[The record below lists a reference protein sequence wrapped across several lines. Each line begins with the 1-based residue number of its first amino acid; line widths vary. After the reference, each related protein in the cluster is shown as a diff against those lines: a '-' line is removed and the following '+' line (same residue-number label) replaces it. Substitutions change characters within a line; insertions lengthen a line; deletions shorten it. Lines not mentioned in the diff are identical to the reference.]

1 MPTRADRH
9 LRTVRLAKDC
19 AELGARVRTIHCIT
33 GLPSREIQRMFFN
46 DPQSIPRGRPP
57 DSPEW
62 YHSANLLFR
71 TDASIVVAIY
81 RRLRHAGFSPG
92 EILVGAYR
100 HYRVVCQAP
109 YRISFDRAFDLASHT
124 DGIWIAKSPSFAV
137 VTCPSCA
144 SEFLAALGTVPTADA
159 CPFCKL
165 VQRYG
170 NDPRVQTS
178 FPTHPLPDPTA
189 FQQGM
194 SMLLWKN
201 TGEADGDS
209 QATSTPIP
217 GDAKET

>member
-9 LRTVRLAKDC
+9 LRIVRLAKDC
-19 AELGARVRTIHCIT
+19 AELGARVRTIHSMT
-33 GLPSREIQRMFFN
+33 GLPPREIQRLFFA
-46 DPQSIPRGRPP
+46 DPHAIPRGRPP

-71 TDASIVVAIY
+71 TDASIVATTY
-81 RRLRHAGFSPG
+81 RRLRQAGFGP
-92 EILVGAYR
+92 EDALVGAYR
-100 HYRVVCQAP
+100 HYRTVCHAP

-124 DGIWIAKSPSFAV
+124 DGIWIAKSPSFSV

-144 SEFLAALGTVPTADA
+144 SEFLATLGTVPRSDA

-178 FPTHPLPDPTA
+178 FPAHPLPYPA
-189 FQQGM
+189 VFQLEMMMRQ
-194 SMLLWKN
+194 KN
-201 TGEADGDS
+201 ERESDGDCE
-209 QATSTPIP
+209 TPMP
-217 GDAKET
+217 

>member
-9 LRTVRLAKDC
+9 LRAFRLAKDC
-19 AELGARVRTIHCIT
+19 AELGARVRTIHSIT

-71 TDASIVVAIY
+71 TDASIVTALY
-81 RRLRHAGFSPG
+81 RRLRQAGFGHG
-92 EILVGAYR
+92 EALVGAYR
-100 HYRVVCQAP
+100 HYRAVCQAP

-137 VTCPSCA
+137 VTCPCCA
-144 SEFLAALGTVPTADA
+144 SEFLAALGTVPTTNA

-170 NDPRVQTS
+170 HDTRVQTS

-194 SMLLWKN
+194 AMLRWKN
-201 TGEADGDS
+201 ESEADGDKENPLAS
-209 QATSTPIP
+209 IP
-217 GDAKET
+217 GDMPEG

>member
-19 AELGARVRTIHCIT
+19 AELGARTRTIHCLT
-33 GLPSREIQRMFFN
+33 GLPSREIQRLFFN
-46 DPQSIPRGRPP
+46 DPQAIPRGRPP

-71 TDASIVVAIY
+71 AEASIFAALY
-81 RRLRHAGFSPG
+81 RRLRQTGFAAG
-92 EILVGAYR
+92 EALVGAYR
-100 HYRVVCQAP
+100 QYRSVCQAP
-109 YRISFDRAFDLASHT
+109 LRISFDRAFDLASHT
-124 DGIWIAKSPSFAV
+124 DGIWLATSPNLAV
-137 VTCPSCA
+137 VTCPSCT
-144 SEFLAALGTVPTADA
+144 SEFLATLGTIANADV

-178 FPTHPLPDPTA
+178 FPTHPLPDPTT

-194 SMLLWKN
+194 MALYRKN
-201 TGEADGDS
+201 DSGADSDS
-209 QATSTPIP
+209 QTSWPPFFGDMP
-217 GDAKET
+217 GQ